1 MGSLNTSSADL
12 TSNVRILTSP
22 LNAGMTCR
30 YNKQESEF
38 ASKDEWDN
46 YLEEREDISRI
57 LDLFLHPQL
66 DECVQMVL
74 RSIS

>member
-1 MGSLNTSSADL
+1 
-12 TSNVRILTSP
+12 
-22 LNAGMTCR
+22 MTCR

-57 LDLFLHPQL
+57 LYRFSDVNG
-66 DECVQMVL
+66 DEGVQMVL
-74 RSIS
+74 RCMRMSACTDPFYVCSLLLGGERKR

>member
-1 MGSLNTSSADL
+1 
-12 TSNVRILTSP
+12 
-22 LNAGMTCR
+22 MTCR

-57 LDLFLHPQL
+57 LDLFFHPQL

>member
-1 MGSLNTSSADL
+1 MGSLKTSSAASI
-12 TSNVRILTSP
+12 SNMRTLTSP

-38 ASKDEWDN
+38 VSKDEWDN

-57 LDLFLHPQL
+57 LHLYFHPQL
-66 DECVQMVL
+66 HDCVQMVL

>member
-1 MGSLNTSSADL
+1 MGSLNTSSADQI
-12 TSNVRILTSP
+12 SNVRILTSP

-38 ASKDEWDN
+38 VSKDEWDN

-57 LDLFLHPQL
+57 LYLFFHPQL
-66 DECVQMVL
+66 HNCVQIVL
-74 RSIS
+74 SSIS